1 MGHLKVLAPSGLDQ
15 RGDNSLPKRQHM
27 TLLLPSLP
35 LLRAVALYGAK
46 ARLSRLT
53 SPLLACTHTALATTR
68 DERVYLLYTRHHK
81 QQRHDLTDFL
91 VANFLG

>member
-15 RGDNSLPKRQHM
+15 RGDNSLPKPQHM

-46 ARLSRLT
+46 ARLSRL

-68 DERVYLLYTRHHK
+68 DEHVYLLYTRHHK